1 MKKRGRG
8 KTQSVED
15 INRQKARLRAK
26 LPSEP
31 WVEAIVHHGATIPAN
46 WLACETRLC
55 QGRQRSRLL
64 RVFHRPRQEGGLLVV
79 AVEHFDHPRGGIIQR
94 WTMMGPYVHASLVRD
109 CLKT

>member
-55 QGRQRSRLL
+55 QGRLYPAYYVKDHVCYECFIA
-64 RVFHRPRQEGGLLVV
+64 RVRREVSSSWPSSTSIIREG
-79 AVEHFDHPRGGIIQR
+79 E
-94 WTMMGPYVHASLVRD
+94 
-109 CLKT
+109 